1 MFERLPL
8 TSNRRSGRLPAV
20 PRTRVRRR
28 RIAALLAT
36 VSAAWLLG
44 GPLAEAVGLGNG
56 PTSPAR
62 THVIRTGETLWG
74 IAVRYEPSRDPRETV
89 DAIARANDL
98 DAGSL
103 APGQEILVPSLG

>member
-1 MFERLPL
+1 M
-8 TSNRRSGRLPAV
+8 

-36 VSAAWLLG
+36 VAVAWLLG
-44 GPLAEAVGLGNG
+44 GPVAEAVGLGSG
-56 PTSPAR
+56 PTSPPPPR
-62 THVIRTGETLWG
+62 THVIRSGETLWG

-89 DAIARANDL
+89 DAIVRANDL

-103 APGQEILVPSLG
+103 APGQQILVPSLG